1 MPLVSVDAKLTGVSP
16 APEKTRG
23 QEPELPA
30 QSGGEQGVGT
40 GRKGLNS
47 TSAEGRE
54 QVWELFPLKLSKP
67 TTGTSLGSSRKGL
80 CPEGIRRRT
89 GRADRAQRRT
99 DRKGERCLEKL
110 EEKCKQRF
118 LVGESPGSH
127 KDSWQ
132 DEAQRTLPSPA
143 HHGCIGAEPSRSL
156 PVP

>member
-30 QSGGEQGVGT
+30 RSGGEQGVGT

-54 QVWELFPLKLSKP
+54 QMWEVFPLKLSKP
-67 TTGTSLGSSRKGL
+67 TTGASPASSRKGL
-80 CPEGIRRRT
+80 CPEGTRRRA

-99 DRKGERCLEKL
+99 DRKGERRLEKH
-110 EEKCKQRF
+110 EEKCKWRF
-118 LVGESPGSH
+118 LGGESPGSH

-132 DEAQRTLPSPA
+132 DGGSA
-143 HHGCIGAEPSRSL
+143 HTAEPRPPLLHQAEPSRSL